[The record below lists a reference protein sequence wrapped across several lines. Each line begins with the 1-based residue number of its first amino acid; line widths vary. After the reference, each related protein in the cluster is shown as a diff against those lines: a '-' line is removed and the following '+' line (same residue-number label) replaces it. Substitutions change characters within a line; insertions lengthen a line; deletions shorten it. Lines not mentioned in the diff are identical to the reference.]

1 MTAPAGTTPSHDVL
15 APTIQSVIAQEAARR
30 NQPGGRHS
38 AHVERRGS
46 SRGSNGIGPA
56 SREPTSNTTATL
68 LRQTASRQRRLRLTQ
83 PAHPVLQSRRRR
95 TLSGVKRNL
104 VKLFARLDWTKVGAF
119 ATAVGAVA
127 TILISIGSLESTMK
141 QNSLSAKSQLSD
153 RLNKAIGY
161 LDSDKNAR
169 DVVVGGIYSLE
180 QLSQDEL
187 ADENVRMVVFDVLD
201 TYVANHRPK
210 ECPTLAPPSAL
221 SPPSADVKA
230 ALTVIGR
237 HKSPEKI
244 DLSNACLIGADL
256 KEAKLDSAWLNST
269 ILTGA
274 TLAGANLASADLSHA
289 VLKNACLCKNE
300 KSRTERKATNANLTN
315 ANLTDANLTDA
326 ILTSADLTGAD
337 LTNADLTRANLTGAT
352 LRGIRYSESTRWP
365 DGFTPPPS
373 RALP

>member
-1 MTAPAGTTPSHDVL
+1 MTATADATPSQDVL
-15 APTIQSVIAQEAARR
+15 APTVRSVIAQEAARL

-38 AHVERRGS
+38 AHVERRAN
-46 SRGSNGIGPA
+46 SRSSNGIGTA
-56 SREPTSNTTATL
+56 SREPRSNATATL

-83 PAHPVLQSRRRR
+83 PGPPVLQSPGRRMLACVR
-95 TLSGVKRNL
+95 RNL
-104 VKLFARLDWTKVGAF
+104 VNLFGRLDWTKVIAFIAAIGAL
-119 ATAVGAVA
+119 AG
-127 TILISIGSLESTMK
+127 TIYSFTSLRSTLT
-141 QNSLSAKSQLSD
+141 QNMQSARGQLSD

-161 LDSDKNAR
+161 LDSDKNAK

-180 QLSQDEL
+180 QLSQDDL
-187 ADENVRMVVFDVLD
+187 ADETIRMVVFDVLD
-201 TYVANHRPK
+201 TYVVNHGPK
-210 ECPTLAPPSAL
+210 ECPKLAPPSAL

-244 DLSNACLIGADL
+244 DLSNACLTAAEL
-256 KEAKLDSAWLNST
+256 KEARLDNAWLNST

-274 TLAGANLASADLSHA
+274 TLAGANLALADLSQA
-289 VLKNACLCKNE
+289 VLKNAYLGKNE
-300 KSRTERKATNANLTN
+300 KSRKEGKETKANLTD

-326 ILTSADLTGAD
+326 ILTDADLTRAD
-337 LTNADLTRANLTGAT
+337 LSGADLTRANLTGAN
-352 LRGIRYSESTRWP
+352 LSGIRYSESTRWP